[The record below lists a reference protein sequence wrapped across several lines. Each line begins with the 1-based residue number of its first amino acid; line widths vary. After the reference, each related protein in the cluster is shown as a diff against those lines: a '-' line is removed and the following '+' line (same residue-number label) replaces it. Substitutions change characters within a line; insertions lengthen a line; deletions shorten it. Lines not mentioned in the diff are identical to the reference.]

1 MRLDVYLRNMHILK
15 KRSLIKQIIEK
26 GYVKINGK
34 IAKPSSM
41 VKEGDFLEI
50 EFDRNIIEF
59 KVLRIAEKP
68 IPKKEKNLYFEVL
81 NIKRKE
87 IL

>member
-1 MRLDVYLRNMHILK
+1 MRLDVYLRNTHILK
-15 KRSLIKQIIEK
+15 KRNIAKQIIEK

-41 VKEGDFLEI
+41 VKEGDLLEI
-50 EFDRNIIEF
+50 EFDNNIVEF
-59 KVLRIAEKP
+59 KVLRVAEKP
-68 IPKKEKNLYFEVL
+68 IPKKEKNLYYEVL
-81 NIKRKE
+81 SVKRKE